1 MGTAAIADA
10 SRKSQQ
16 AGGQGRK
23 ETQLKSSEHDRR
35 GKDDRRK
42 EGGCDMKEDS
52 GEKGSPRND
61 LKERE

>member
-16 AGGQGRK
+16 AGGQGMK
-23 ETQLKSSEHDRR
+23 KTQLKSSEHGRR
-35 GKDDRRK
+35 GKDDKCK